1 MMGRKRIEYIDYLK
15 GLTVLWVVWYH
26 TVHPDFVEFSFR
38 IPLFFFVS
46 GIFFRPY
53 PFAEFIKKK
62 VNTLI
67 VPFVFFYLVYY
78 GYLVVQWSLSHSLE
92 SFDFS
97 VLASVFGMY
106 RGTES
111 FVVNPP
117 LWFICAL
124 LNLQFMMYFLVKIKL
139 SRVWIGVISC
149 LVSVVGLLYI
159 YWTETPF
166 MLGRS
171 LPYFIY
177 YSFGYIFGRR
187 VLSIIEGDY
196 GHNVSVQLG
205 LSGLAVF
212 LLCWFVKSAFVFDS
226 YAVIAV
232 SYAEIF
238 SLILFM
244 IYTLKYTHSLP
255 FMRFLKFYG
264 VNSYIVLGMHEIV
277 LTVLLI
283 LYTRFLGDPGIVGG
297 LVILVTTVVT
307 LWPVILVLNRVC
319 PRLIGKNEL
328 WR

>member
-1 MMGRKRIEYIDYLK
+1 M
-15 GLTVLWVVWYH
+15 
-26 TVHPDFVEFSFR
+26 
-38 IPLFFFVS
+38 
-46 GIFFRPY
+46 
-53 PFAEFIKKK
+53 
-62 VNTLI
+62 
-67 VPFVFFYLVYY
+67 
-78 GYLVVQWSLSHSLE
+78 
-92 SFDFS
+92 
-97 VLASVFGMY
+97 LA
-106 RGTES
+106 
-111 FVVNPP
+111 
-117 LWFICAL
+117 
-124 LNLQFMMYFLVKIKL
+124 
-139 SRVWIGVISC
+139 
-149 LVSVVGLLYI
+149 
-159 YWTETPF
+159 
-166 MLGRS
+166 
-171 LPYFIY
+171 
-177 YSFGYIFGRR
+177 
-187 VLSIIEGDY
+187 IIEVDY
-196 GHNVSVQLG
+196 GRNVSVQLG

-232 SYAEIF
+232 SYVEIF